1 MYTASSNLAIS
12 LLSYSFMIKGN
23 NEFVYIAS
31 YHKKVAPLEMLKCNV
46 ASFINTIHFCTQY
59 LISYHVDLAHSHCL
73 SDKLCVCVRACVLS
87 CASVGWYR
95 YVVQT
100 KNWKK

>member
-1 MYTASSNLAIS
+1 MNLC
-12 LLSYSFMIKGN
+12 
-23 NEFVYIAS
+23 IAS

-46 ASFINTIHFCTQY
+46 ASLINIIRFCTQY
-59 LISYHVDLAHSHCL
+59 LISYHVDLAHSHRL
-73 SDKLCVCVRACVLS
+73 TSQVDMLCVRVCGLS

-95 YVVQT
+95 YVVKT